1 MEVAVV
7 ENEPRLPINTYE
19 HDWIHII
26 YMITSTICF
35 VIAVYQRISID
46 FFYASYT
53 NTYVHVPSLNQY
65 PTDLTASSTSIS
77 YIWYLVFIW
86 QAMWIIYSFICI
98 FRRTSFG
105 YYFYQYPCAMNRWC
119 FFYTASALL
128 LYIPQLA
135 AGANNTYDVSISIFR
150 YIGTLVNV
158 FIVVVIVHNALQDN
172 MRDYFRDKYFLDV
185 WLTRLLYQ
193 NGLAIWASIL
203 FYESCLSITIGLIY
217 SNNDYSTASNIG
229 GFILLIGLIMIFFFE
244 NCGFNNSI
252 AFILSHWF
260 IFLWLLIDIN
270 FLSNNKLSESFCAII
285 LLPTI
290 EFLIFIYIVMDDLS
304 KQSYWNKRFLI
315 EDSYEWFGDCLRL
328 YPILDLYLKSSPSFI
343 LLHLGCGSSSL
354 AEEMYNRHYCH
365 LILNIDYSFCIL
377 DKRRS
382 IKKNE
387 CLIDWFALDIRAMPL
402 RSEYFDTIIEKG
414 TLDVFF
420 VGHEHCLW
428 NPSEE
433 LKEKIDLILTQIS
446 QCLRSDSGRFIS
458 ISFQQP
464 HFRRPFLAKQ
474 KYQWSIQV
482 HSISDGNES
491 MEYFV
496 YVMTKG
502 EQMNEEDRLL
512 EEGKSTKWTWIN
524 KQESLRQITTY
535 YIDEQDDQYLLNIN
549 IEDNE

>member
-1 MEVAVV
+1 
-7 ENEPRLPINTYE
+7 
-19 HDWIHII
+19 
-26 YMITSTICF
+26 
-35 VIAVYQRISID
+35 
-46 FFYASYT
+46 
-53 NTYVHVPSLNQY
+53 
-65 PTDLTASSTSIS
+65 
-77 YIWYLVFIW
+77 
-86 QAMWIIYSFICI
+86 
-98 FRRTSFG
+98 
-105 YYFYQYPCAMNRWC
+105 
-119 FFYTASALL
+119 
-128 LYIPQLA
+128 
-135 AGANNTYDVSISIFR
+135 
-150 YIGTLVNV
+150 
-158 FIVVVIVHNALQDN
+158 
-172 MRDYFRDKYFLDV
+172 
-185 WLTRLLYQ
+185 
-193 NGLAIWASIL
+193 
-203 FYESCLSITIGLIY
+203 
-217 SNNDYSTASNIG
+217 
-229 GFILLIGLIMIFFFE
+229 
-244 NCGFNNSI
+244 
-252 AFILSHWF
+252 
-260 IFLWLLIDIN
+260 
-270 FLSNNKLSESFCAII
+270 
-285 LLPTI
+285 
-290 EFLIFIYIVMDDLS
+290 MDDLS